1 MMDKGLGEGGWGREE
16 SQKLGMFHGHNVFM
30 ALHDRSTK
38 YKPNMLKSKKIVTS
52 VSLFSIRIK
61 YFEH

>member
-30 ALHDRSTK
+30 TLHDRSTK
-38 YKPNMLKSKKIVTS
+38 YKPNMLKSKK
-52 VSLFSIRIK
+52 SLRQSLSFL
-61 YFEH
+61 